1 VRAAASVV
9 TAGHVPSVAT
19 GRTLVGRYLVVAN
32 QTLGGDALIAR
43 LGEATAEQPCE
54 IHVLVPASADP
65 TTAFHDHD
73 ADRRLARA
81 RLADALE
88 RFGSLRAT
96 VTGEVGDHRPV
107 DAVGD
112 VLRRGERFD
121 RIIVS
126 TLPAGVSRWVRLDAI
141 SRIERAVDV
150 PVEHVTAEAAA
161 GRR

>member
-1 VRAAASVV
+1 VR
-9 TAGHVPSVAT
+9 
-19 GRTLVGRYLVVAN
+19 RYLVVAN
-32 QTLGGDALIAR
+32 QTLGGDALLDR
-43 LGEATAEQPCE
+43 LRALAAEGPCA

-65 TTAFHDHD
+65 TQAFHDGD
-73 ADRRLARA
+73 ADRKLARE
-81 RLADALE
+81 RLEQALSRFSELDA
-88 RFGSLRAT
+88 SLT

-121 RIIVS
+121 GIVVS
-126 TLPAGVSRWVRLDAI
+126 TLPAGVSRWLRLDAI

-150 PVEHVTAEAAA
+150 PVEHVIAGTGTA

>member
-1 VRAAASVV
+1 MR
-9 TAGHVPSVAT
+9 
-19 GRTLVGRYLVVAN
+19 RYLVVAN
-32 QTLGGDALIAR
+32 QTLGGEALLDR
-43 LGEATAEQPCE
+43 LRELAADGPCA

-65 TTAFHDHD
+65 TQAFHDGD
-73 ADRRLARA
+73 SDRRLARE
-81 RLADALE
+81 RLDQALTRFPQLDA
-88 RFGSLRAT
+88 SLT
-96 VTGEVGDHRPV
+96 VTGEVGDHRPI

-121 RIIVS
+121 GVIVS

-150 PVEHVTAEAAA
+150 PVEHIVVDTKAV

>member
-1 VRAAASVV
+1 ALIERLRRAAAE
-9 TAGHVPSVAT
+9 G
-19 GRTLVGRYLVVAN
+19 
-32 QTLGGDALIAR
+32 
-43 LGEATAEQPCE
+43 PCE
-54 IHVLVPASADP
+54 IHVVVPASADP
-65 TTAFHDHD
+65 TEMFHDEV
-73 ADRRLARA
+73 ADHRLARR
-81 RLADALE
+81 RLGEALRTFGKLDAQ
-88 RFGSLRAT
+88 

-126 TLPAGVSRWVRLDAI
+126 TLPAGVSRWLRLDAL

-150 PVEHVTAEAAA
+150 PVEHIIAKKEAVS